1 MNSSTKKTKY
11 PKTRHTPGQNP
22 SMKNNQVLSEKSPA
36 EELHENNQKQLQ
48 KIVGKF
54 LYYAGAI
61 DLTILMTLTSLEEV
75 QTKPT
80 IETAKQIIQ
89 FSNYSATHPDAV
101 TEYIRSRIIFHI
113 YFDASYISETEARSR
128 AGGYFPLG
136 PKYNTLIQAIP
147 P

>member
-1 MNSSTKKTKY
+1 M
-11 PKTRHTPGQNP
+11 
-22 SMKNNQVLSEKSPA
+22 
-36 EELHENNQKQLQ
+36 HENNQKQLQ

-75 QTKPT
+75 QTKPK